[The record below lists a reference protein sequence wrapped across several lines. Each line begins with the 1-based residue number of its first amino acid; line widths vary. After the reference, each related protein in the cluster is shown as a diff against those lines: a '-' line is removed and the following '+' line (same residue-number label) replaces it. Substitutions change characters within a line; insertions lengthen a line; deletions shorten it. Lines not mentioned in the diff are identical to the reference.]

1 MSEFLSELSA
11 NAFKKMR
18 INDSDSE
25 SLLSSKLKS
34 NGKLVAMSHL
44 RFIFNPSFLQKD
56 LLNQNCIEEYFF
68 TFDLY

>member
-18 INDSDSE
+18 INYSDSE

-34 NGKLVAMSHL
+34 NGKLVAMIHL
-44 RFIFNPSFLQKD
+44 RFIFNPSFLQND
-56 LLNQNCIEEYFF
+56 LFNRNCIQECFPYI
-68 TFDLY
+68 